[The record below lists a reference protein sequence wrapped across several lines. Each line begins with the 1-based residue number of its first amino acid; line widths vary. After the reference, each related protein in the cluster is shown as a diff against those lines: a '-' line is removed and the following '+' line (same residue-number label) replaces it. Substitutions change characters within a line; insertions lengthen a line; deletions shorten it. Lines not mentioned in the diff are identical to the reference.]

1 MSRGGP
7 RRPKDRGAGK
17 APDARATGALA
28 VARDLVV
35 PGVLLVLGAA
45 LVVLLLA
52 GCGSVTGSDAADA
65 GGSDRGSGGTGTH
78 RPVPS
83 ARIPGSTPKAPADFV
98 GPVRTVAVNGV
109 ELGFRQ
115 FGSGPPLLM
124 VMGRDGTMS
133 MWGYRLPRALAD
145 AGFRVTMF
153 DNRGTGR
160 SSDDTSRPL
169 TMQVMADDTVALA
182 DALGLERPTVVGWSM
197 GGEIAL
203 TAAVRHPDRF
213 GAIVTSGSDAGGRHY
228 VEGDPAYEAV
238 LSDPDA
244 SPADMLRLLFPDPAS
259 PAVADFVTGLGLYP
273 DPELSEQIQD
283 RQTAMY
289 DAWFHDESTWDG
301 LGRIRSRVVL
311 TNGSRDV
318 VNVPANAGLIAARIP
333 GARAE
338 IFDGLGHGMLF
349 EAVDRFVALV
359 KQAASS

>member
-7 RRPKDRGAGK
+7 RTPKGQGLER

-35 PGVLLVLGAA
+35 PGALLVLGAA

-52 GCGSVTGSDAADA
+52 GCGGG
-65 GGSDRGSGGTGTH
+65 GGSNPGSSGGTGGRGDGPDTH
-78 RPVPS
+78 QAVPS
-83 ARIPGSTPKAPADFV
+83 APIPGSTPKAPADFV

-145 AGFRVTMF
+145 AGFQVTMF

-182 DALGLERPTVVGWSM
+182 DALGLEHPTVVGWSM

-213 GAIVTSGSDAGGRHY
+213 GAVVTSGSDAGGRHY
-228 VEGDPAYEAV
+228 VEGDPAHEAV
-238 LSDPDA
+238 LADPDA
-244 SPADMLRLLFPDPAS
+244 SPADMLQLLFPDLQS
-259 PAVADFVTGLGLYP
+259 PAVGDFVTGLGLYP

-289 DAWFHDESTWDG
+289 DIWFHDDSTWDG

-311 TNGSRDV
+311 TNGSEDV
-318 VNVPANAGLIAARIP
+318 VNVAANAGLIAKRIP
-333 GARAE
+333 GARVE
-338 IFDGLGHGMLF
+338 TFEGLGHGMLF

-359 KQAASS
+359 ESAASS